1 MYFNN
6 NNNIVKIDNTMK
18 YDVYIKNEI
27 EKQNT

>member
-18 YDVYIKNEI
+18 YDVYIKNET
-27 EKQNT
+27 EKLNT

>member
-27 EKQNT
+27 EKLNT